1 MLPGVTPHRPR
12 RRILHTSDLHLNE
25 PGETACDYFEAV
37 VDLAAR
43 QDFDL
48 VIIAGDLFDRTRIED
63 SLVSFV
69 VKQLRRLTIP
79 VIILPGN
86 HDCLVPGSVLD
97 RAEFRENGGNIHLI
111 TAPEGETLKLTGLG
125 VSIWGKCINSHDNV
139 LPLGGIPRPENN
151 GNWNIAVAHGYFVST
166 DPPLF
171 PSYHI
176 TGEEIIT
183 SGWDYIA
190 LGHIPTF
197 QCISSEQVTAYY
209 SGSPSVSGT
218 VAIVELDD
226 ETGVQVTPFRF
237 E

>member
-1 MLPGVTPHRPR
+1 MLPGARPHRPR
-12 RRILHTSDLHLNE
+12 RRILHTSDLHLNK
-25 PGETACDYFEAV
+25 PGEEACDYFEAV
-37 VDLAAR
+37 TDLAAR
-43 QDFDL
+43 DDYDL
-48 VIIAGDLFDRTRIED
+48 MIIAGDLFDKTRIED

-69 VKQLRRLTIP
+69 VKQLRRLPMP

-97 RAEFRENGGNIHLI
+97 RAEFRESGNIRLI
-111 TAPEGETLKLTGLG
+111 TAPEGETLTLPETG
-125 VSIWGKCINSHDNV
+125 VSIWGKCIDSHDNV
-139 LPLGGIPRPENN
+139 RPLDGIPGPESN
-151 GNWNIAVAHGYFVST
+151 GHWNVAVAHGYFVST

-176 TGEEIIT
+176 TVDEIIA

-197 QCISSEQVTAYY
+197 QCISSEQVIAYY
-209 SGSPSVSGT
+209 SGSPAVSGT

-237 E
+237 K